1 MTLWWRRKEGAAQ
14 AVCSGVD
21 GGRSC
26 VLKGLEL
33 SLLPRLDDPELW
45 QKGVELLGIFR

>member
-1 MTLWWRRKEGAAQ
+1 MTFGGVGKEGAAQ
-14 AVCSGVD
+14 AVCSGID

-45 QKGVELLGIFR
+45 QK